1 MSRTVKLRD
10 IVVLGL
16 LRESPRYGYEIKMII
31 DNVMSHVIDIS
42 SGSLYYGLKKLQERG
57 LVEEASVEKIGK
69 RPERSIYNITEEGQ
83 FYLDSELPRVI
94 FPRSQPF
101 FPLDLALYFFPFISK
116 QEQARRLKM
125 RLEYIKQVQKFFA
138 KFQEELEEIVPPN
151 QMFILKHRLQFIAM
165 ERKFIQEVYDRLVDV
180 PAFELTAADQHE
192 IKRELNTFKRNL
204 KLETVLPEAA
214 DLMAS
219 ATK

>member
-16 LRESPRYGYEIKMII
+16 LSENPRYGYEIKMII

-57 LVEEASVEKIGK
+57 LVEESSVEKIGK
-69 RPERSIYNITEEGQ
+69 RPERSIYTITTEGQ
-83 FYLDSELPRVI
+83 EYLDAELPRVI
-94 FPRSQPF
+94 FPRAQPY

-116 QEQARRLKM
+116 KEQARRLKM
-125 RLEYIKQVQKFFA
+125 RLEYIKQVQKFFQ
-138 KFQEELEEIVPPN
+138 KSQQELAQVVPPN

-165 ERKFIQEVYDRLVDV
+165 ERKFIQEVCEKLIDASTY
-180 PAFELTAADQHE
+180 ELTPADQKE
-192 IKRELNTFKRNL
+192 ITRELNSFKRNL
-204 KLETVLPEAA
+204 KLETVHPEAA
-214 DLMAS
+214 DILTTAN
-219 ATK
+219 